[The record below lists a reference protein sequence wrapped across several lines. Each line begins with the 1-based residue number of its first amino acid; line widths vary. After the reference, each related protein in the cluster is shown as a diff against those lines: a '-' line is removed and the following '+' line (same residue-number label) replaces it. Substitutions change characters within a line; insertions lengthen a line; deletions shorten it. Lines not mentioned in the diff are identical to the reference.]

1 MKGSNRS
8 RLFRVLPLLAVAVAA
23 SLLFSGCLWGVVRD
37 AETGNPLPGVTVNYT
52 DANGAS
58 GSAVTDA
65 NGIFVVDQKYG
76 PVPAVGP
83 ISFQISEPGFE
94 PLTAARMM
102 QYNDNANAS
111 LADLSSFW
119 EVQGFQLVREKVQ
132 RVQVEIPVVDVDSVS
147 LPPAVPGGATILAW
161 VYVVRA
167 NVYSDPADPS
177 AGGCQDELGQATAP
191 GDPSPL
197 AFGST
202 CTVLGDDFRLVVT
215 ATLIVYTQQGF
226 PPVVIPYAVV
236 STAAYD
242 WIAPSPNTSWQTV
255 TINSNDAT
263 GPDSANIRFEAQ
275 LRFRAV
281 YDSSVPPVASDVNLK
296 EGFAPVDRREI
307 LRRLVALPITSWS
320 YISEPGVRHV
330 GPMAQDFYAAFGLG
344 GSDRRIEVVDA
355 YGVAFAAIQELN
367 DMLVEK
373 DRQIAALQRQVAD
386 LTTRVAALEAKLGR

>member
-37 AETGNPLPGVTVNYT
+37 AENGNPLPGVTVNYT

-65 NGIFVVDQKYG
+65 NGIFVVDQKNG

-197 AFGST
+197 AFGSD
-202 CTVLGDDFRLVVT
+202 CTVLGDDFRLVAT

-255 TINSNDAT
+255 TINSNDAA
-263 GPDSANIRFEAQ
+263 GPDSASIRFEAQ
-275 LRFRAV
+275 VRFRAV
-281 YDSSVPPVASDVNLK
+281 YDSAPVLSDINVK
-296 EGFAPVDRREI
+296 EGFTPIDRGEI
-307 LRRLVALPITSWS
+307 LRKLVALPITSWS

-344 GSDRRIEVVDA
+344 GSDRQIEVVDA

-373 DRQIAALQRQVAD
+373 DRQIAALQRQVAE
-386 LTTRVAALEAKLGR
+386 LTARVAALEAKLGR